1 MSYTPRLKEKYQAVI
16 IKDLTEQFGYK
27 STMRVP
33 KLTKIVLSPGMGDAV
48 PAPVETVGPRTSEED
63 QTPRARLAPPAW
75 IPIQTPLAPQ
85 LSVVVVVRVPTSPDS
100 TGPAVSPLPTKKRA
114 ESQSPPPAPRT

>member
-33 KLTKIVLSPGMGDAV
+33 K
-48 PAPVETVGPRTSEED
+48 
-63 QTPRARLAPPAW
+63 
-75 IPIQTPLAPQ
+75 
-85 LSVVVVVRVPTSPDS
+85 
-100 TGPAVSPLPTKKRA
+100 
-114 ESQSPPPAPRT
+114 